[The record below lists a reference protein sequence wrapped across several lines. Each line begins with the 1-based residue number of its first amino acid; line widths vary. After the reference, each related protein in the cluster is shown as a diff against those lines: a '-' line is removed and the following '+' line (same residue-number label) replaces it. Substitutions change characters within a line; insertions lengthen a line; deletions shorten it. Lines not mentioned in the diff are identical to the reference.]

1 MIWRRRGGC
10 CAKQAKIIPRPDT
23 AAPDRTPS
31 SDRILGGRVRLVQPA
46 TGYRAAV
53 DPVLLAAA
61 VPAGDG
67 DRVLDLGTGV
77 GAAALC
83 LAARV
88 PGCAVTGLELQPAMM
103 RLAAENIALNGMA
116 GRVSVVQGDIAAP
129 PAGLGGDYDH
139 VMANPPYLPRE
150 RAEPS
155 ARDDPSAVETGATL
169 ADWIAVAAAR
179 ARRKGTVTLIHRAD
193 RLDELLALLRA
204 VAGDIA
210 VMPLWP
216 RRGAPAKR
224 VLVRARTGVASP
236 TRLLAGM
243 ALHETDGD
251 YTPAAEA
258 VLRDAA
264 RIEF

>member
-1 MIWRRRGGC
+1 M
-10 CAKQAKIIPRPDT
+10 
-23 AAPDRTPS
+23 
-31 SDRILGGRVRLVQPA
+31 
-46 TGYRAAV
+46 
-53 DPVLLAAA
+53 LLAAA

-67 DRVLDLGTGV
+67 DKVLDLGSGV

-88 PGCAVTGLELQPAMM
+88 PGCAVTGLELQPELT

-116 GRVSVVQGDIAAP
+116 GRVSVVQGDITGP
-129 PAGLGGDYDH
+129 PAELGGDYDH
-139 VMANPPYLPRE
+139 VMANPPYLPQE
-150 RAEPS
+150 RAGSS

-169 ADWIAVAAAR
+169 ADWLDVAASR

-216 RRGAPAKR
+216 RHGVSAKR

-251 YTPAAEA
+251 STPAAEA
-258 VLRDAA
+258 VLRGAA
-264 RIEF
+264 PIDF

>member
-1 MIWRRRGGC
+1 M
-10 CAKQAKIIPRPDT
+10 
-23 AAPDRTPS
+23 
-31 SDRILGGRVRLVQPA
+31 
-46 TGYRAAV
+46 

-88 PGCAVTGLELQPAMM
+88 PGCTVTGLDLQPALT

-116 GRVSVVQGDIAAP
+116 SRVSVVQGDIAEP
-129 PAGLGGDYDH
+129 PENLGRDYDH
-139 VMANPPYLPRE
+139 VMANPPYLPQE

-169 ADWIAVAAAR
+169 ADWIDVAASR
-179 ARRKGTVTLIHRAD
+179 SRRKGTVTLIHRAD
-193 RLDELLALLRA
+193 RLDELLALLRT

-216 RRGAPAKR
+216 RQGIAAKR

-236 TRLLAGM
+236 TRLLAGI
-243 ALHETDGD
+243 ALHETNGD
-251 YTPAAEA
+251 YTTAAEA
-258 VLRDAA
+258 VLRGAA
-264 RIEF
+264 PIEF